1 MWPYDKELEAWFD
14 DVRRRHEAERGGG
27 ADVMETPPLMRNDL
41 APR

>member
-1 MWPYDKELEAWFD
+1 MWPFDKELEAWFD

-27 ADVMETPPLMRNDL
+27 DDMETPTLMRNDL